1 MGDARP
7 SDVHGGC
14 AVEDVLLRCL
24 AEGYEFLRT
33 PRGLQLLSWASVLT
47 LAALTVHLTRL
58 SSRNLDDRI
67 KQTINKLEN
76 FKHKGRKP
84 KLEASKTKRCLA
96 LQEMVHAE
104 QKILRESIMQYVI
117 AIWVIPTIALVLVI
131 FWHGLLFGGQAGL
144 AISGKC
150 NCGTDIV
157 DPSALQ
163 AFQFLLSETLPSGVA
178 AWIMGALSINP
189 VIIEVKAA
197 SGLAIAIWMYKIGIP
212 AATGKYYVDRRE
224 LRRALNAAPEEL
236 LKLEAELG
244 ASCTLADGQSIE
256 PSQRDLALLQNQPG
270 GPNLS
275 VA

>member
-1 MGDARP
+1 M
-7 SDVHGGC
+7 
-14 AVEDVLLRCL
+14 EDVLLRCL

-47 LAALTVHLTRL
+47 LAVLTVHLTRL
-58 SSRNLDDRI
+58 SSRNLEARI
-67 KQTINKLEN
+67 KEATKLED
-76 FKHKGRKP
+76 FKMRGRKP
-84 KLEASKTKRCLA
+84 KLEQSKINRCLVLRKIVA
-96 LQEMVHAE
+96 SER
-104 QKILRESIMQYVI
+104 KILCRSIMQYVI

-131 FWHGLLFGGQAGL
+131 IWHGLLFGGQAGL

-157 DPSALQ
+157 DPSAIQ
-163 AFQFLLSETLPSGVA
+163 AFQFLLSETLPSGAA

-189 VIIEVKAA
+189 VIVEVKAA
-197 SGLAIAIWMYKIGIP
+197 SGLAIAIWIYKIGIP

-224 LRRALNAAPEEL
+224 LRRALNAAPKEL
-236 LKLEAELG
+236 IKLEAELG